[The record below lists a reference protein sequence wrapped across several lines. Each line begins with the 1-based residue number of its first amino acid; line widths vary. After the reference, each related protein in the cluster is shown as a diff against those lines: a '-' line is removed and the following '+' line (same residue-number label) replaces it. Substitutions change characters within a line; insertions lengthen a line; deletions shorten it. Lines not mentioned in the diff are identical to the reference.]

1 MFVVKVHLSLFF
13 SSTLA
18 DLLIEYI
25 STLEGDIA
33 ERDRLLEAIRS
44 ELGSTQSENLA
55 LRQEIAALKKV
66 LLEGGT
72 ADLPSLNLPPPA
84 PLPLGLG
91 ATSPNLASQ
100 GAPPPSPPPTNAL
113 SSPSSTLTP
122 AFTPNTKKDLPSSPT
137 LGRPF
142 WGGQQ
147 HHGLGAIGGAGGA
160 TPVHTTLIPETN
172 MTSWGTPADTVNN
185 NINPLLN
192 AIGAGLLGKAVG
204 LYLPGHGERDELPP
218 VSSSFTAFD
227 TFVDAN
233 MFTLKSLDAYVPDS
247 LALRLAC

>member
-1 MFVVKVHLSLFF
+1 
-13 SSTLA
+13 
-18 DLLIEYI
+18 
-25 STLEGDIA
+25 
-33 ERDRLLEAIRS
+33 
-44 ELGSTQSENLA
+44 
-55 LRQEIAALKKV
+55 
-66 LLEGGT
+66 
-72 ADLPSLNLPPPA
+72 
-84 PLPLGLG
+84 
-91 ATSPNLASQ
+91 
-100 GAPPPSPPPTNAL
+100 
-113 SSPSSTLTP
+113 
-122 AFTPNTKKDLPSSPT
+122 
-137 LGRPF
+137 
-142 WGGQQ
+142 
-147 HHGLGAIGGAGGA
+147 
-160 TPVHTTLIPETN
+160 

>member
-1 MFVVKVHLSLFF
+1 
-13 SSTLA
+13 LA
-18 DLLIEYI
+18 NLTIEYI

-72 ADLPSLNLPPPA
+72 TDLPSLNLPPPA

-91 ATSPNLASQ
+91 ATSPNLTSQ
-100 GAPPPSPPPTNAL
+100 GAKPPPASTNVV
-113 SSPSSTLTP
+113 SSPSSALTP

-137 LGRPF
+137 SGRPF

-147 HHGLGAIGGAGGA
+147 HHALGAIGGAGGA

-172 MTSWGTPADTVNN
+172 LAPWGPLVHTEND

-192 AIGAGLLGKAVG
+192 AIGAGLLGKVAG
-204 LYLPGHGERDELPP
+204 LYLPGHGERHELPS
-218 VSSSFTAFD
+218 VSSSFTALD

-233 MFTLKSLDAYVPDS
+233 MFTLKSLDAYVLHS
-247 LALRLAC
+247 LAL